1 MTELHYSIDLAAHCQ
16 ALSRMNPQGRD
27 AAFLYR
33 EIASRVLDILQFM
46 RMAPEKILYHTV
58 GFDDGAKQLAKRYP
72 DAEITVVS
80 ALPLSLSSCEP
91 NSRIQYYCAKNLNLP
106 FEKESFDLLVSNLML
121 HWQPNPS
128 HYLKTCYLSL
138 RARGLLLF
146 STLGPDTLHELHDA
160 FSQVDE
166 KPHIHE
172 FIDMHHI
179 GDALLHHQ
187 FIEPVMDM
195 EQLTVHYR
203 TLNRLFSD
211 IKAIGAKER
220 NLKLSMSEK
229 FGVPPIKIPEYLVE
243 LLRKCTDYRG
253 IKSKTM
259 MSGALHDSCKLAAIT
274 DIGMI
279 FVPSKDGRSHCPEE
293 WTDWEHIKCGAE
305 VLLDAIVELAK

>member
-211 IKAIGAKER
+211 IKAIGAHNVHPERRRGLMGKKGWQTMKSHYARCMNKEG
-220 NLKLSMSEK
+220 L
-229 FGVPPIKIPEYLVE
+229 IPATAEIIY
-243 LLRKCTDYRG
+243 G
-253 IKSKTM
+253 HAWM
-259 MSGALHDSCKLAAIT
+259 
-274 DIGMI
+274 
-279 FVPSKDGRSHCPEE
+279 PE
-293 WTDWEHIKCGAE
+293 HKVAVQMQQQGE
-305 VLLDAIVELAK
+305 VLIPINNLTLGKDIPS